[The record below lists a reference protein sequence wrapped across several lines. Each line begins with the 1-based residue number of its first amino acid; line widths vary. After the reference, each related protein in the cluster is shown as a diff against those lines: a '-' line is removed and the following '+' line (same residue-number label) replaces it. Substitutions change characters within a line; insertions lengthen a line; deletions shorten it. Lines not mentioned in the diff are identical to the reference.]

1 MEKIK
6 KIGKNSR
13 LAFEKLKLVDNYT
26 INSIL
31 EDYCKNLNKH
41 KHEIL
46 RENEKDLRL
55 IKNQTVKLFILE
67 EVIL

>member
-31 EDYCKNLNKH
+31 EG
-41 KHEIL
+41 
-46 RENEKDLRL
+46 
-55 IKNQTVKLFILE
+55 
-67 EVIL
+67 VIFTGTE

>member
-31 EDYCKNLNKH
+31 EDYCKNLDKH

-46 RENEKDLRL
+46 KENEKDLR
-55 IKNQTVKLFILE
+55 
-67 EVIL
+67 